1 MVLCPYRNFKGLSDY
16 DETSLIHNDAN
27 ILSNKK
33 IEFIFQNEFS
43 FRSLDYVKVS
53 QVKPRHNAVDHN
65 IFRCVN

>member
-1 MVLCPYRNFKGLSDY
+1 MVLCPHRNFKGLSDY
-16 DETSLIHNDAN
+16 DENSLIHNDAN

-53 QVKPRHNAVDHN
+53 QVKPRHNAVDQN